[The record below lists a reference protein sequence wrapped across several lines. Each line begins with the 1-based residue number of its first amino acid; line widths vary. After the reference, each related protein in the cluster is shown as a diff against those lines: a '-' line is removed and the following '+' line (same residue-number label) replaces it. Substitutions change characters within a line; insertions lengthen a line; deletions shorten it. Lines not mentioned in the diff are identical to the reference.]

1 MSIFSKFRKEDD
13 QQATSKASVVKD
25 DSKKVKDEDLSLSDL
40 QAKDS
45 KKETKPGK
53 AKNVK
58 KALSDTGLSYKWLIK
73 PIITEKATYLGA
85 ENKYVIE
92 INKNANKIEIK
103 KVLKKLYNVD
113 VLKVNVMNRAGRKV
127 RYGKMSGQTKST
139 KKAIVTLKAGQSID
153 LYEGV

>member
-13 QQATSKASVVKD
+13 QQVAAKAPVVKD

-58 KALSDTGLSYKWLIK
+58 KVLSDTGLSYKWLIK

-85 ENKYVIE
+85 ENKYVLE
-92 INKNANKIEIK
+92 VNKDANKIEIK
-103 KVLKKLYNVD
+103 KVLKKLYNVE

-127 RYGKMSGQTKST
+127 RYGKVSGQTKST
-139 KKAIVTLKAGQSID
+139 KKAIVTLKSGQSID

>member
-13 QQATSKASVVKD
+13 QQVAAKAPVVKD

-58 KALSDTGLSYKWLIK
+58 KVLSDTGLSYKWLIK

-85 ENKYVIE
+85 ENKYVLE
-92 INKNANKIEIK
+92 VNKDANKIEIK

-127 RYGKMSGQTKST
+127 RYGKVSGQTKST
-139 KKAIVTLKAGQSID
+139 KKAIVTLKSGQSID